1 MLLLTSSKLSSAGS
15 REPGAASLARIE
27 RKHPYKVVIEA
38 VLGLLSGGRMH
49 VFCFVSSLRIES
61 HFLVN

>member
-1 MLLLTSSKLSSAGS
+1 MMLLLTSSKLSSAGS

-38 VLGLLSGGRMH
+38 VLFRFLAANRITLLGQ
-49 VFCFVSSLRIES
+49 LA
-61 HFLVN
+61 